1 MRGRN
6 GWLGTRG
13 FARWRR
19 CWMSSDNSATAA
31 VESVPD
37 LPCAFYSVSD
47 SHFFLGVVALINSL
61 RLVGH
66 DEPIFIVD
74 TGLTREQRR
83 TLADHVTLIP
93 APRGETSVL
102 LTPFGPSIRPAEV
115 HVLID
120 ADIIVTQPL

>member
-1 MRGRN
+1 
-6 GWLGTRG
+6 
-13 FARWRR
+13 A
-19 CWMSSDNSATAA
+19 
-31 VESVPD
+31 
-37 LPCAFYSVSD
+37 
-47 SHFFLGVVALINSL
+47 
-61 RLVGH
+61 
-66 DEPIFIVD
+66 

-120 ADIIVTQPL
+120 ADIIVTQPLTGFIEAARTGRIVAFIEPDPTHDRSFQEWAPRLDLPRLRRQPYLNAGQLFVPDSLGRR